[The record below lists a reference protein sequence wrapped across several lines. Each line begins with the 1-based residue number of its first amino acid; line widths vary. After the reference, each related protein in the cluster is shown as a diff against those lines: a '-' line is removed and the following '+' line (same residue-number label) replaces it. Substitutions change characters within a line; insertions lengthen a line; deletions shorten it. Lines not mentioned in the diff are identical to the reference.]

1 MEIAHD
7 LATGGAA
14 KVWLAVRTPP
24 NILLRTLPGGLPGD
38 LIANP
43 LYHAPIRFADTIARA
58 ARRSAIGDLAEFGLP
73 VPSEGIFTRNASGKA
88 PAILDMEVIDA
99 IKNGAVKVVAA
110 VTGFDGASVTLGD
123 GGAVEADVV
132 ISATGYGRGLEPL
145 VGHLGVLDGSGNPRV
160 LAPVPAADGLWFL
173 GFLARPSLIGY
184 IAKQSKRMAKRIARE
199 LSAA

>member
-1 MEIAHD
+1 
-7 LATGGAA
+7 
-14 KVWLAVRTPP
+14 
-24 NILLRTLPGGLPGD
+24 
-38 LIANP
+38 
-43 LYHAPIRFADTIARA
+43 
-58 ARRSAIGDLAEFGLP
+58 
-73 VPSEGIFTRNASGKA
+73 
-88 PAILDMEVIDA
+88 MEVIDA
-99 IKNGAVKVVAA
+99 IKNGAVQVVAA

-145 VGHLGVLDGSGNPRV
+145 VGHLGVLDASGNPRV